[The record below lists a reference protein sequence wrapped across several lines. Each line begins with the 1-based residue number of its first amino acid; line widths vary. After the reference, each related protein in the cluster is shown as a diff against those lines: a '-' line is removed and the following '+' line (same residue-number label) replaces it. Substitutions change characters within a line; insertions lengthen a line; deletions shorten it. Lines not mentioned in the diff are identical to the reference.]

1 MAGKPTIQD
10 IFVHHFDRVRD
21 NAKLSMPQQRAGHA
35 IVACRTQAMGG
46 HEQCCP
52 DGHFV
57 RTQYHSCRH
66 RSCPTCAEKAK
77 GEWLDRQ
84 QERLLPCDH
93 FHVIFTVPHELLP
106 LWRYN
111 RREFTDALFGA
122 CRDTLLQLL
131 GQERHLG
138 ATPGILMALHT
149 WGRTLNQ
156 HPHIHCLVSAGG
168 MTAQGAWRDVSGDY
182 LLPAAVAK
190 PVYRGRLLEK
200 LSDAIRAGRLHAPEG
215 SDVACIEDLLRA
227 AAGKKWN
234 VRLESRYGHG
244 KGVAKYLSR
253 YVRGGPIANTRIVGA
268 ADGRVRFRYRDHRDG
283 KCRVRCLDASRFIEH
298 LLWHVPEPG
307 QHTVRHV
314 GLYAHACRERR
325 ERCRAL
331 IDPAASRVS
340 WRPRPSWQEYMV
352 ASGHASATCCPRCG
366 QALVRGMTIAHRR
379 RRRQNSQSRW
389 SGLCPTSRSTGPA
402 PSHDPPAA
410 ETRSGSGLFL
420 TSTRAG

>member
-10 IFVHHFDRVRD
+10 IFVRHFDEVRD

-35 IVACRTQAMGG
+35 IVACRTEAMGG

-111 RREFTDALFGA
+111 RRDFTDALFGA

-168 MTAQGAWRDVSGDY
+168 LTAQGEWRDVSADY
-182 LLPAAVAK
+182 LLPAGVVK
-190 PVYRGRLLEK
+190 PVYRGKLLEK
-200 LSDAIRAGRLHAPEG
+200 LSDAMRAGRLRSPGGER
-215 SDVACIEDLLRA
+215 IEDLLRA

-253 YVRGGPIANTRIVGA
+253 YVRGGPIANTQIVGA
-268 ADGRVRFRYRDHRDG
+268 A
-283 KCRVRCLDASRFIEH
+283 E
-298 LLWHVPEPG
+298 
-307 QHTVRHV
+307 
-314 GLYAHACRERR
+314 
-325 ERCRAL
+325 
-331 IDPAASRVS
+331 
-340 WRPRPSWQEYMV
+340 
-352 ASGHASATCCPRCG
+352 
-366 QALVRGMTIAHRR
+366 
-379 RRRQNSQSRW
+379 
-389 SGLCPTSRSTGPA
+389 
-402 PSHDPPAA
+402 
-410 ETRSGSGLFL
+410 
-420 TSTRAG
+420 

>member
-1 MAGKPTIQD
+1 MAGKPTIQEV
-10 IFVHHFDRVRD
+10 FVHHFDEVRRGG
-21 NAKLSMPQQRAGHA
+21 KLSAPQQRAGQA
-35 IVACRTQAMGG
+35 IVACRTDAMGG
-46 HEQCCP
+46 HEQRCP

-77 GEWLDRQ
+77 GDWLDKQ
-84 QERLLPCDH
+84 QQRLLPCDH
-93 FHVIFTVPHELLP
+93 FHVIFTVPHELLA

-111 RREFTDALFGA
+111 RRTFTDALFGA

-131 GQERHLG
+131 GQQRHLG

-156 HPHIHCLVSAGG
+156 HPHIHCLVTAGG
-168 MTAQGAWRDVSGDY
+168 LSAQGEWRDVAGDY
-182 LLPAAVAK
+182 LLPAGVVK
-190 PVYRGRLLEK
+190 PVYRGKLLAK
-200 LSDAIRAGRLHAPEG
+200 LSDAMRAGRLRAPEG
-215 SDVACIEDLLRA
+215 TSIEDLLRA
-227 AAGKKWN
+227 AAAKKWN

-268 ADGRVRFRYRDHRDG
+268 DDGQVRFRYKDHRDG
-283 KCRVRCLDASRFIEH
+283 KYRVRCLEAPRFVEH

-314 GLYAHACRERR
+314 GLYAHACKERR
-325 ERCRAL
+325 ERCRSL
-331 IDPAASRVS
+331 IDPRTTGSQAHQRQ
-340 WRPRPSWQEYMV
+340 SWQAYMV
-352 ASGHASATCCPRCG
+352 SIGHGATTRCPHCG
-366 QALVRGMTIAHRR
+366 RALVRGAAIAHRQ

-389 SGLCPTSRSTGPA
+389 SGLCTTSRSTGPA

-410 ETRSGSGLFL
+410 ATRSRSDLFL
-420 TSTRAG
+420 VSTRVG

>member
-10 IFVHHFDRVRD
+10 IFVRHFDEVRAS
-21 NAKLSMPQQRAGHA
+21 AKLSTPQQRAGHA
-35 IVACRTQAMGG
+35 IVACRTEAMGG
-46 HEQCCP
+46 HEQRCP

-84 QERLLPCDH
+84 QDRLLPCEH

-122 CRDTLLQLL
+122 CRDTLVQLL
-131 GQERHLG
+131 GQDRHLG
-138 ATPGILMALHT
+138 ATPGIVMALHT
-149 WGRTLNQ
+149 WGRALNQ

-168 MTAQGAWRDVSGDY
+168 MTAQGEWCDVARPY
-182 LLPAAVAK
+182 LLPAAVVK
-190 PVYRGRLLEK
+190 PVYRGKLLAK
-200 LSDAIRAGRLHAPEG
+200 LSQAVRGGRLRAPEG
-215 SDVACIEDLLRA
+215 GDVACMEDLLRA

-244 KGVAKYLSR
+244 EGVAKYLSR
-253 YVRGGPIANTRIVGA
+253 YVRGGAMANTRVVDA
-268 ADGRVRFRYRDHRDG
+268 ADGRVRFRYKDHRDG
-283 KCRVRCLDASRFIEH
+283 KCRVRSLAASRFIEH

-314 GLYAHACRERR
+314 GLYAHACQARR
-325 ERCRAL
+325 ERCRTL
-331 IDPAASRVS
+331 IDPVAARAPA
-340 WRPRPSWQEYMV
+340 RRRLTWQEYMIS
-352 ASGHASATCCPRCG
+352 SGHARATRCPRCG
-366 QALVRGMTIAHRR
+366 QCLIRGASIAHRR
-379 RRRQNSQSRW
+379 RRGQNSQSRR
-389 SGLCPTSRSTGPA
+389 SGLCPTNRSTGPA
-402 PSHDPPAA
+402 PSHGPPAA
-410 ETRSGSGLFL
+410 DVRS
-420 TSTRAG
+420 

>member
-1 MAGKPTIQD
+1 MAGKPTIQEV
-10 IFVHHFDRVRD
+10 FVHHFDEVRHRG
-21 NAKLSMPQQRAGHA
+21 KLSAPQQRAGHA
-35 IVACRTQAMGG
+35 IVACRTDAMGG
-46 HEQCCP
+46 HEQRCP

-84 QERLLPCDH
+84 QDRLLPCDH
-93 FHVIFTVPHELLP
+93 FHVIFTIPHELLP

-131 GQERHLG
+131 GQDRHLG

-156 HPHIHCLVSAGG
+156 HPHIHCLVTAGG
-168 MTAQGAWRDVSGDY
+168 LTAQGEWRDVAGDY
-182 LLPAAVAK
+182 LLPAGVVK
-190 PVYRGRLLEK
+190 PVYRGKLLAE
-200 LSDAIRAGRLHAPEG
+200 LSHAMRGGRLRAPEG
-215 SDVACIEDLLRA
+215 ADVACMEDLLRA

-234 VRLESRYGHG
+234 VRMESRYGHG

-268 ADGRVRFRYRDHRDG
+268 ADGRVRFRYKDHRDG
-283 KCRVRCLDASRFIEH
+283 KYRLRCLEAPRFVEQ

-314 GLYAHACRERR
+314 GLYAHACKERR

-331 IDPAASRVS
+331 IDPGATCTQAPQRQ
-340 WRPRPSWQEYMV
+340 SWQAYM
-352 ASGHASATCCPRCG
+352 ASIGHGATTRCPHCG
-366 QALVRGMTIAHRR
+366 RALLRGAAIAHRH
-379 RRRQNSQSRW
+379 RRQQNSLITNIARRA
-389 SGLCPTSRSTGPA
+389 GPKLCPTRRWREA
-402 PSHDPPAA
+402 AMSHSSP
-410 ETRSGSGLFL
+410 
-420 TSTRAG
+420 